1 VVLLV
6 VSGLVACGGD
16 SSSSAERTVIVKLE
30 ARPAA
35 GDDSGV
41 TPPDGGLPQ
50 GHGVDIIL
58 QAKGSTATVSGRV
71 EPADSTVLVFGPR
84 GRVSARSRGKG
95 RFEARV
101 TGLHPGVN
109 HVRVRAAAADRKTWS
124 RKIRIVRR

>member
-16 SSSSAERTVIVKLE
+16 SAGSTSERPVIVKVDTG
-30 ARPAA
+30 AA

-71 EPADSTVLVFGPR
+71 EPPDSTVLVFGPR
-84 GRVSARSRGKG
+84 GKMVAHALGKG

-101 TGLHPGVN
+101 TGLRPGVN
-109 HVRVRAAAADRKTWS
+109 HLRMRATSADRKPWS
-124 RKIRIVRR
+124 RKLRIVRR